1 MASHMV
7 LLRDVRPVVMG
18 IGIVCL
24 CAVAAGA
31 QQPPET
37 PPQDTEA
44 AVAEDDASQP
54 DPAPKADAPQPVP
67 IPVADIPARAEEV
80 TANVRRVETLV
91 QPQQA
96 VETIA
101 SALGEQTTRIIELR
115 TVLNAIDPSRAS
127 VERIED
133 QRVEW
138 GELEETFGGWMT
150 VLQGRWTELQS
161 ERTELRDTQ
170 RLWTLSR
177 THAVADEAQAEVLQ
191 RIDTI
196 LSSLAQAE
204 ANVQG
209 RSDVLGGMIDRVA
222 RSNEVVFES
231 FDRLD
236 AMAGTARQRVL
247 TRDAEPFWLGL
258 AVPDAQLFL
267 QDVQQ
272 ERAYWLSTLRE
283 FVEERQGRFT
293 VLGGLFVILLV
304 AAVALRRWSRTWP
317 EGDALKAARH
327 VASRPVSTALALTL
341 VSAGFVVPRAVGPLT
356 DVVAILALVPIFRLG
371 VGLAAPHIRRSM
383 YGVTGLLA
391 LYLLTTFAPDGS
403 FLRRLLMLVVT
414 AASIGGATWLIRR
427 WRHTDIVS
435 TSHTARVGLVGL
447 QLATGLL
454 GVAFVANMLGWFA
467 LSQLLLEATVFS
479 AYTAVAWRVVSLALS
494 ALVPIAP
501 HSLVGRALPSIVR
514 YESIF
519 IRRTTVLI
527 ATVAVLLW
535 TRSTLIRFRLFDGLW
550 EQVGLAMAFTISA
563 GGLELSVGRL
573 MLALIIMSV
582 TLPVAGLVKFVLTEE
597 VLPRL
602 PLPQGVNH
610 TVVAVVNYT
619 VVLVGLLLAAAAA
632 GLTGTQLTV
641 VFGALGVGIGFG
653 LQSVVNNFVS
663 GLILMFERPIKVGDR
678 IETTGRLG
686 TVTRIGM
693 RASTVRT
700 FDGAEVIV
708 PNADLISKEVINWTL
723 SDRRKRVEVS
733 VRVAE
738 GSDVKAVLGILQ
750 RVAAT
755 HPDVL
760 DEPAATAL
768 MIGANAGALEF
779 RLLAWTQGENTLRTT
794 SDLNV
799 RVYEALDA
807 SGIRSAIPQR
817 DLHVRSVAPESALVI
832 DGMAGHDD
840 PSMR

>member
-7 LLRDVRPVVMG
+7 LLRDVRRIVLG
-18 IGIVCL
+18 TGIVCL

-31 QQPPET
+31 QQPPDT
-37 PPQDTEA
+37 PPEEA
-44 AVAEDDASQP
+44 ETTVAEDDASQP
-54 DPAPKADAPQPVP
+54 DPAPAEADAPQPVP
-67 IPVADIPARAEEV
+67 ILVADIPARAQEV
-80 TANVRRVETLV
+80 NANVRRIETLV

-101 SALGEQTTRIIELR
+101 SALGEQTTHIVELR

-177 THAVADEAQAEVLQ
+177 THAVADEAQPEVLQ

-247 TRDAEPFWLGL
+247 TRDAEPFWRGL

-272 ERAYWLSTLRE
+272 ERVYWLNTLRE

-293 VLGGLFVILLV
+293 VLGGLFVILLI

-317 EGDALKAARH
+317 WPEDDVLKAARH

-403 FLRRLLMLVVT
+403 SLRRLLMLVVT
-414 AASIGGATWLIRR
+414 AASIVGATWLIRR
-427 WRHTDIVS
+427 WRYTDIVS

-527 ATVAVLLW
+527 ATVAVLVW
-535 TRSTLIRFRLFDGLW
+535 TRSALVRFRLYDGLW
-550 EQVGLAMAFTISA
+550 DQLELAMAFTISA
-563 GGLELSVGRL
+563 GGS
-573 MLALIIMSV
+573 SC
-582 TLPVAGLVKFVLTEE
+582 P
-597 VLPRL
+597 
-602 PLPQGVNH
+602 
-610 TVVAVVNYT
+610 
-619 VVLVGLLLAAAAA
+619 
-632 GLTGTQLTV
+632 
-641 VFGALGVGIGFG
+641 
-653 LQSVVNNFVS
+653 S
-663 GLILMFERPIKVGDR
+663 
-678 IETTGRLG
+678 
-686 TVTRIGM
+686 
-693 RASTVRT
+693 
-700 FDGAEVIV
+700 DG
-708 PNADLISKEVINWTL
+708 SCW
-723 SDRRKRVEVS
+723 R
-733 VRVAE
+733 
-738 GSDVKAVLGILQ
+738 
-750 RVAAT
+750 
-755 HPDVL
+755 
-760 DEPAATAL
+760 
-768 MIGANAGALEF
+768 
-779 RLLAWTQGENTLRTT
+779 
-794 SDLNV
+794 
-799 RVYEALDA
+799 
-807 SGIRSAIPQR
+807 
-817 DLHVRSVAPESALVI
+817 
-832 DGMAGHDD
+832 
-840 PSMR
+840 